1 MGHLKNFPKD
11 IVAGQCIG
19 MHLFLHPGLR
29 LLMAWWGKC
38 EIGAI
43 HTVQSEILHSWT
55 VYNPNL
61 KPGLHL
67 NNCPRDKS
75 NFVPLKLCLLLSWFI
90 HPGLVS
96 SV

>member
-1 MGHLKNFPKD
+1 MEHLNNFPKD

-19 MHLFLHPGLR
+19 INLFLHPGLR

-38 EIGAI
+38 EIGAM
-43 HTVQSEILHSWT
+43 HTVQSEILHSCT

-61 KPGLHL
+61 KLRLYL
-67 NNCPRDKS
+67 NNCP
-75 NFVPLKLCLLLSWFI
+75 VPLRLCLLLYWFI
-90 HPGLVS
+90 HPGLLVS